1 MSKHILSKS
10 TFIRGVQC
18 QKSLY
23 LHKHRPF
30 LRDKMSAEQLAKFR
44 RGTDVGM
51 MAQSLFPG
59 GTDMSP
65 RSPSQ
70 YALKVKETALAI
82 ENPHTNV
89 LYEAVFQYDDILVM
103 LDILVRTDEGWHA
116 YEVKSSLSLSE
127 TYYTDAALQYYVLA
141 GSGIRLTDFSLVY
154 INSNYRRN
162 GALILEE
169 LFVSESVMA
178 EADRR
183 QAEIAARVNKS
194 KLTLIAASSPET
206 PIGVQCNKPYPC
218 DFKGLCWKK
227 VPQRSILNLTAI
239 DDETKFAWYH
249 QGIVTPE
256 QLKHTELNPQ
266 QIKQLDAIAGNS
278 YSIDVAKLSAFL
290 EATKVAEPVFA
301 EILFQKPAIPPFD
314 GCVPYQLFP
323 LALGLSWGE
332 NEGIVAAYAHAEA
345 ELKRFIDT
353 LYDVLAPQKKL
364 VVFDKQPL
372 EIFARQFEAIGTAES
387 KNKLLSLL
395 ENTIGLTGLLQSSDF
410 FHPDCGNGTKLAALH
425 KVIVPDQKAL
435 RDIHWIMSELIA
447 DPDLFKQ
454 QNTLQYVM
462 ENTLA
467 IKAIFSYFSALD
479 A

>member
-44 RGTDVGM
+44 RGTDVGLL
-51 MAQSLFPG
+51 AQSLFPG

-82 ENPHTNV
+82 ENPNTKV
-89 LYEAVFQYDDILVM
+89 LYEAVFQYDDVLVM
-103 LDILVRTDEGWHA
+103 LDILVRTNEGWHA

-127 TYYTDAALQYYVLA
+127 TYYTDAALQYFVLT

-154 INSNYRRN
+154 INSNYQRYGVLN
-162 GALILEE
+162 LEE

-183 QAEIAARVNKS
+183 QQEVAARIIQS
-194 KLTLIAASSPET
+194 KQTLLGTSSPEIQ
-206 PIGVQCNKPYPC
+206 IGIQCNKPYPC

-227 VPQRSILNLTAI
+227 VPKHSVLNLTAI

-256 QLKHTELNPQ
+256 QLKLSDLNQ
-266 QIKQLDAIAGNS
+266 LQIKQLGAIFDNS
-278 YSIDVAKLSAFL
+278 YYIDLEKLYAL
-290 EATKVAEPVFA
+290 RDQTKATDLVYA
-301 EILFQKPAIPPFD
+301 EILFQKPAVPQFD
-314 GCVPYQLFP
+314 GCIPYQLFP
-323 LALGLSWGE
+323 LAIGLSWGE
-332 NEGIVAAYAHAEA
+332 QESIMVAYSPGEAGII
-345 ELKRFIDT
+345 RFIDT
-353 LYDVLAPQKKL
+353 LYDALTIHKTL

-372 EIFARQFEAIGTAES
+372 EIFARQFEAVGTPES
-387 KNKLLSLL
+387 KDKLRSLL
-395 ENTIGLTGLLQSSDF
+395 ENTLGLTGLLQACDF
-410 FHPDCGNGTKLAALH
+410 FHPDCGSGITLATLY
-425 KVIVPDQKAL
+425 KVIAPDQKAL
-435 RDIHWIMSELIA
+435 RDIHWLMSELIA

-454 QNTLQYVM
+454 QNSLQYVM

-467 IKAIFSYFSALD
+467 IKAIFTYFSASD
-479 A
+479 T